1 MCIFCE
7 IVSGNIPSSVVY
19 EDDKVLAIL
28 DLAQVTKGHTL
39 VMPKKHYDNIYDCD
53 TETLEYLI
61 GIVQK
66 LSIELT
72 KKLHAGGCNI
82 LCNNN
87 EVAGQS
93 ISHLHFHI
101 IPRYGADD
109 AVDVNFQP
117 KVKYELSDVLEEIKN
132 A

>member
-7 IVSGNIPSSVVY
+7 IVSGNIPGSVVY
-19 EDDKVLAIL
+19 EDDQVLAIL

-53 TETLEYLI
+53 PEVLTHLI
-61 GIVQK
+61 KVVQK
-66 LSIELT
+66 LSCELSE
-72 KKLHAGGCNI
+72 KLHAGGCNI

-101 IPRYGADD
+101 IPRYASDD
-109 AVDVNFQP
+109 IDVNFQP
-117 KVKYELSDVLEEIKN
+117 KEKHELAEVLKEIK

>member
-7 IVSGNIPSSVVY
+7 IISGNIPGSVVY
-19 EDDKVLAIL
+19 EDDQVLAIL

-53 TETLEYLI
+53 PELLAHLI
-61 GIVQK
+61 KVVQK
-66 LSIELT
+66 LACELT
-72 KKLHAGGCNI
+72 EKLNASGCNI

-101 IPRYGADD
+101 IPRYNAYDI
-109 AVDVNFQP
+109 DVNFLP
-117 KVKYELSDVLEEIKN
+117 KEKHELNDVLKEIKG
-132 A
+132 

>member
-7 IVSGNIPSSVVY
+7 IISGNIPGSVVY

-53 TETLEYLI
+53 PELLAHLI
-61 GIVQK
+61 QVVQK
-66 LSIELT
+66 LACELT
-72 KKLHAGGCNI
+72 EKLNASGCNI

-101 IPRYGADD
+101 IPRYNPDD
-109 AVDVNFQP
+109 IDVNFQP
-117 KVKYELSDVLEEIKN
+117 KEKHDLNAVLKEIKG
-132 A
+132 